1 MALPFA
7 PVGQIKNPWL
17 QINKKKRKIIFQ
29 TNRKKFN
36 DSPIIGRHIGL
47 MLIQQNS
54 DMKFGMFMAQKSMLR
69 EAIIEA
75 KQGNQN
81 LKLMFTL
88 ER

>member
-1 MALPFA
+1 
-7 PVGQIKNPWL
+7 
-17 QINKKKRKIIFQ
+17 
-29 TNRKKFN
+29 
-36 DSPIIGRHIGL
+36 